1 MDLTKILTVSGKPG
15 LFRLIS
21 KNQQGIVAE
30 SLLTGKTSTIFARD
44 PASVLDDISM
54 YTVEDE
60 IKLKEILKT
69 IFVKLD
75 AQPIKLA
82 NDSGSELRKFMLDIV
97 PNYDQ
102 NRVYNSDIQ
111 KLIKWYNLLLE
122 KNLIDN
128 EPENEE
134 EKEETKEEKV
144 VEDEKNPQPKET
156 VKKPETK
163 KKVKS

>member
-69 IFVKLD
+69 IFVKFD

-134 EKEETKEEKV
+134 EETKEEKV
-144 VEDEKNPQPKET
+144 VEDKKESKPKET

-163 KKVKS
+163 KEEKLN